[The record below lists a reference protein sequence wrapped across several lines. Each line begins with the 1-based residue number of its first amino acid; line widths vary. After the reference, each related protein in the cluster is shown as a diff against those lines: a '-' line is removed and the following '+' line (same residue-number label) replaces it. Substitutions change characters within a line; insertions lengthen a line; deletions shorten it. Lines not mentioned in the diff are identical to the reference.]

1 MQTEIDTYTS
11 TAKWLH
17 WIMAVLILT
26 LLAVGFYVADLPRG
40 PEKTQLIQIHKAA
53 GTVALLLVIVRLGW
67 RFKHLPP
74 VLPEQIPELQ
84 KKLAHAVHWIIYFL
98 MVAQPLSGWA
108 VSSARGFPVA
118 LAGFIPLPPLVGK
131 DEALAEAVTEI
142 HEFFGWS
149 LAILLIGHIAMAV
162 KHQLID
168 RDNLMKRML
177 P

>member
-1 MQTEIDTYTS
+1 MQTEIDTYTL

-17 WIMAVLILT
+17 WIMAVLILV
-26 LLAVGFYVADLPRG
+26 LLVVGFYMADLPRG

-53 GTVALLLVIVRLGW
+53 GTVALLLAILRLGW
-67 RFKHLPP
+67 RFKHRPPALP
-74 VLPEQIPELQ
+74 VLIPELQ
-84 KKLAHAVHWIIYFL
+84 KKLAHAGHWVIYFL

-108 VSSARGFPVA
+108 VSSARGFPVTFGG
-118 LAGFIPLPPLVGK
+118 LIPMPPLVGK

-149 LAILLIGHIAMAV
+149 LAIVLIGHIGMAI

-168 RDNLMKRML
+168 QDNLMKRML